1 MEGKICV
8 LIVDSEQDSIQ
19 RIAEILEEDQN
30 VLSVNSA
37 NNREQALIKI
47 IDSVPDLILLEIPPE
62 GEAMS
67 DLLKFIKLKLTE
79 TKVVLISD
87 KKENAAFAIR
97 NGVFNFLLKPVAK
110 KSLSTIIEKVHQAN
124 KNNNRQKIS
133 EFISSRTKEKK
144 SLFHTPKGL
153 LLIDQDEIIYCT
165 AHGVYT
171 ELCLTHNRKEIVYM
185 FISKIEEILDQ
196 ERFLRAS
203 RKYLLNKNYIRKVV
217 KNDNSI
223 ILSHEGNEYVLK
235 SAKHHIKE
243 LTRLNSD

>member
-1 MEGKICV
+1 MEDKICV

-19 RIAEILEEDQN
+19 RIAKILEEDQL
-30 VLSVNSA
+30 VSSVSTA
-37 NNREQALIKI
+37 KSREQALIKI
-47 IDSVPDLILLEIPPE
+47 IDSIPDLILLEIPQE

-110 KSLSTIIEKVHQAN
+110 KSLSAVVEKVHQEK
-124 KNNNRQKIS
+124 KNNTQQKIR
-133 EFISSRTKEKK
+133 ELIVSRTAEKR
-144 SLFHTPKGL
+144 SLFQTPKGL
-153 LLIDQDEIIYCT
+153 LLIDQDEIIYCM
-165 AHGVYT
+165 AHGLYT
-171 ELCLTHNRKEIVYM
+171 ELYLTHNRKEIVYT

-196 ERFLRAS
+196 EKFLRAS
-203 RKYLLNKNYIRKVV
+203 RKYLLNKNFIRKVI

-235 SAKHHIKE
+235 SAKQHIRE
-243 LTRLNSD
+243 LTRLNPD